1 MKLYNFD
8 LLAYPNVPVDAP
20 RTPVPSSFFD
30 PEVGARNYEEH
41 LDEMAYCEELGFEGV
56 VFNEHHYSAYGT
68 MPSPNLIASALSQR
82 TERMKIGV
90 LGSILPLRSHPVR
103 IAEEYAMIDCL
114 TRGRLIAGF
123 VRGIPAE
130 YIWYNVD
137 PSESRGRFEE
147 AYELIIKAWSE
158 PVWSYSGR
166 YYEFKDCATWPQTYQ
181 RPHPPVWV
189 AARSAESI
197 EWCVTKGLPIAQ
209 VYQTT
214 PQMEDTFNYYRS
226 FAESSGRSAP
236 ADNFILTRHIC
247 VAESDEAARAIAE
260 PAMRYFFTLLDS
272 GFNEGAVVNPAAAD
286 DDALRA
292 ALNTARSFG
301 YFRPEN
307 ATRIDFSTMSYEE
320 LVECGYLIAG
330 SPDSVR
336 AQLSDQVTRTG
347 SGQFMGMFHIGNMD
361 HADVVKSLELF
372 SREVAPGLPLDVD
385 GAHGEYLAGV
395 SAS

>member
-8 LLAYPNVPVDAP
+8 LLAYPSVPFDAP
-20 RTPVPSSFFD
+20 RSPVPSSFFD
-30 PEVGARNYEEH
+30 PEVGARNYEQH
-41 LDEMAYCEELGFEGV
+41 LDEMAYCEDLGFDGV

-90 LGSILPLRSHPVR
+90 LGNILPLRSHPIRV
-103 IAEEYAMIDCL
+103 AEEYAMIDCM

-147 AYELIIKAWSE
+147 AYDLILKAWSE

-166 YYEFKDCATWPQTYQ
+166 YYHFEDCATWPQTYQ

-197 EWCVTKGLPIAQ
+197 EWCVARQIPIAQ

-214 PQMEDTFNYYRS
+214 PQMEDTFNYYRTV
-226 FAESSGRSAP
+226 AADTGVSAP
-236 ADNFILTRHIC
+236 VESFILTRHIC
-247 VAESDEAARAIAE
+247 VAESDEAARAVAE
-260 PAMRYFFTLLDS
+260 PAMDYFFTLLNA
-272 GFNEGAVVNPAAAD
+272 GFNDAAVNRATAD
-286 DDALRA
+286 SDALWA
-292 ALNTARSFG
+292 ALNTSRSFS

-307 ATRIDFSTMSYEE
+307 AGRIDFSTMSYDE
-320 LVECGYLIAG
+320 LIECGYLIAG
-330 SPDSVR
+330 SPESVR
-336 AQLSDQVTRTG
+336 SQLSEQLTRTG

-361 HADVVKSLELF
+361 HSDVVTSLELF
-372 SREVAPGLPLDVD
+372 SREVAPGLPPDVGVAHREYVARTA
-385 GAHGEYLAGV
+385 GA
-395 SAS
+395 